1 MSQMGIF
8 SGIIG
13 LPLAPVRGVM
23 ALSEVIAR
31 QVEQERNNPATT
43 RRQLEELEEARERGE
58 ISAEEEREA
67 QEEILETRLSTAPS
81 APTPENG

>member
-1 MSQMGIF
+1 MGIF

-13 LPLAPVRGVM
+13 LPLAPVRGIIVGPVRGVM

-43 RRQLEELEEARERGE
+43 R
-58 ISAEEEREA
+58 
-67 QEEILETRLSTAPS
+67 
-81 APTPENG
+81 